1 MKDVRVFTVTNE
13 IKPPVEITEP
23 ECIAEG
29 NYWVTEADVCQTLPE
44 IGNPIPGKTNSGL
57 VKANGQI
64 SFTSNAQFQG
74 GVAIGDNNIAPAA
87 SMELTPEGSKV
98 LIAGNISFDS
108 DHVGEKVDIV
118 VVLDYQLGLFGGQT
132 VWLSYD
138 PSKGLV
144 YWDLQPK
151 SLETF
156 MEHEVV
162 KDENLQVTI
171 FDGTLTE
178 NDLAPGT
185 LNIYLGYRRNNGE
198 IHFNGLPMALH
209 MQ

>member
-13 IKPPVEITEP
+13 IKPPVEITEI
-23 ECIAEG
+23 ECLAEG
-29 NYWVTEADVCQTLPE
+29 NYWVNDADVCQTLPE
-44 IGNPIPGKTNSGL
+44 IGNPIPGKTKSGL
-57 VKANGQI
+57 VKPNGQI

-74 GVAIGDNNIAPAA
+74 GIAAGDENIASAA
-87 SMELTPEGSKV
+87 SMELTADGSNV

-108 DHVGEKVDIV
+108 DHAGETVDIV

-132 VWLSYD
+132 LWLSYD
-138 PSKGLV
+138 PTKGLV
-144 YWDLQPK
+144 TWDLQPK

-162 KDENLQVTI
+162 KDQNLQVTI
-171 FDGTLTE
+171 YDAALTE

-185 LNIYLGYRRNNGE
+185 LNIYLGYRRSNGE
-198 IHFNGLPMALH
+198 IHFNGLPMTLH